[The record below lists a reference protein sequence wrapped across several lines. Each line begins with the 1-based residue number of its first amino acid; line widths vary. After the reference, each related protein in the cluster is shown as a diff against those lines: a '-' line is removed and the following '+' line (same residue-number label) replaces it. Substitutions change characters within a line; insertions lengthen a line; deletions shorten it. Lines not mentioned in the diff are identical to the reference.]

1 MQKKA
6 RRLCLARSGWSSRLL
21 VHWVKGIGQAI
32 PLETAVKEY
41 GKEKQGRKKKR
52 Y

>member
-1 MQKKA
+1 
-6 RRLCLARSGWSSRLL
+6 

-41 GKEKQGRKKKR
+41 LKENKEGNGRVKIKA
-52 Y
+52 